1 MRSATNS
8 FCAKETC
15 LVSHRNAPLTPAG
28 RLRLVRRCRYR
39 PIAHVAAEAGVS
51 RQCLSKWVS
60 RYRRDGEAGLTDH
73 TSTPRRRPTRLD
85 ADMVGS
91 IEQLRRTRK
100 WSARLIAV
108 ELTDQGHRE
117 SPATV
122 GRWLVRLGL
131 NRRRWLDVDGEP
143 LRQAGQITD
152 GGGWRTNGR
161 GSDHNRAV
169 DRAEVAGALAGY
181 VYLHSAIDGFSRLA
195 YTEPGTRP
203 DTGHPQHDDSARPTL
218 C

>member
-73 TSTPRRRPTRLD
+73 TSTPLRRPTRLD
-85 ADMVGS
+85 ADIMGS
-91 IEQLRRTRK
+91 IEQLRRGYQVVCVNTSK
-100 WSARLIAV
+100 EVS
-108 ELTDQGHRE
+108 TD
-117 SPATV
+117 
-122 GRWLVRLGL
+122 
-131 NRRRWLDVDGEP
+131 D
-143 LRQAGQITD
+143 
-152 GGGWRTNGR
+152 
-161 GSDHNRAV
+161 
-169 DRAEVAGALAGY
+169 
-181 VYLHSAIDGFSRLA
+181 
-195 YTEPGTRP
+195 
-203 DTGHPQHDDSARPTL
+203 
-218 C
+218 